1 MWHQL
6 IQSTIDS
13 RCLLK
18 WLSLASLVSV
28 MDWKKVKIMW
38 WQIFMIV
45 WWENLLCQFLLFASL
60 LGVML
65 SCEIQFKI
73 CYRKEFEQ
81 FKINRMDFSL
91 TWWLSSHDHLFCSAF
106 ISPKKGHFS
115 RHLESIL
122 IEAWLSLENGNL
134 EDFFL
139 FLSVFNYYIIIN

>member
-45 WWENLLCQFLLFASL
+45 LWENLSCQFLLFASL

-73 CYRKEFEQ
+73 CYREEFEQ
-81 FKINRMDFSL
+81 FKIHRMDFSL
-91 TWWLSSHDHLFCSAF
+91 TCYFWVANWLPSDHHVLNTWLKPTVHLSAR
-106 ISPKKGHFS
+106 KTA
-115 RHLESIL
+115 IL
-122 IEAWLSLENGNL
+122 ADIWNQCL
-134 EDFFL
+134 
-139 FLSVFNYYIIIN
+139 